1 MNPLLR
7 AACAAILALVATTA
21 LGATRY
27 VSDELR
33 ISVRTGAGDEFR
45 IIEVIGTGTR
55 VETLQS
61 QGEWAEVRTPA
72 DNTGWVRAQYLEEL
86 PSAED
91 RLRAVRAELEQARE
105 RIGELEAALSESRAN
120 TDEARERFA
129 ALSEDK
135 QRLEARIAD
144 AQRGL
149 ELHDENER
157 LKQNVGKYMREAA
170 ELEQQLQQATDRAQK
185 EWFVIG
191 AGVLLGGMLVGIV
204 VTIIPWR
211 RRRDR
216 MF

>member
-7 AACAAILALVATTA
+7 AACAAILALAAATA

-61 QGEWAEVRTPA
+61 QGEWAEVQTPA
-72 DNTGWVRAQYLEEL
+72 GNTGWVRAQYLEEQ

-91 RLRAVRAELEQARE
+91 RLRAARTELEQARE
-105 RIGELEAALSESRAN
+105 RIGELETALSESRTSTA
-120 TDEARERFA
+120 EAREQIA
-129 ALSEDK
+129 ELTEAN
-135 QRLEARIAD
+135 QRLEARLD
-144 AQRGL
+144 EAQQGL

-157 LKQNVGKYMREAA
+157 LKQHVGQYMRRTT
-170 ELEQQLQQATDRAQK
+170 ELERQLQQVVDRQEK

-204 VTIIPWR
+204 MTIIPWR